1 MCSLRVAVSFFI
13 LIFSAAEERR
23 RTAWTPKSG
32 SRQSRRTPADAADD
46 AAGIA
51 VDRPLPVAVPVTIG
65 AVGLHDAE
73 LERLGR
79 LIDAVNRRPG
89 DDAIARVASYQWRR
103 ASAASAHTDAEVATS
118 ANTGAEV
125 TTSASTGAGVT
136 TSANMGAGGTTSA
149 SAGSEVTT
157 SASTGAEV
165 DPYPLSVPRI
175 SVNVSAA
182 PREPRVDDYNPGRS
196 DWTAA
201 DDENESDS
209 GSEGGDTRQFEP
221 RAGEI

>member
-103 ASAASAHTDAEVATS
+103 ASAASA
-118 ANTGAEV
+118 
-125 TTSASTGAGVT
+125 ST
-136 TSANMGAGGTTSA
+136 
-149 SAGSEVTT
+149 GSEVTT
-157 SASTGAEV
+157 SASTGAGGTTSANTNTEV
-165 DPYPLSVPRI
+165 DTYPLSVPRI